1 MKLKRLVRDTCVLIA
16 FCGAFYLLT
25 VFVSRLDASGLDD
38 GSDFSV
44 ARQQADEFWTNRDYA
59 SAADEYKKLTEA
71 DPFNGHAWH
80 TRALCYYNMRSA
92 TLDEIRTEQFELAR
106 AEAGKRGLSSV
117 GQLYAK
123 PDFEFTDSPRV
134 LELKAKIKSLNEKAR
149 PIFLRAKEFARFRG
163 NAALY
168 LAVIESYE
176 GNNEKALD
184 LLEEYVELGLFTQ
197 GDGLDRYSAF
207 GVGGDATINNKKSSR
222 TRRHC
227 EPRFWDIVARES
239 LNKQRS
245 GGAFRVN
252 R

>member
-184 LLEEYVELGLFTQ
+184 LLEEYVSLACLRRVTVSIGIQRLVLVVTQPLITKNRRVLGCIASLVF
-197 GDGLDRYSAF
+197 GISWPGRVSISSAL
-207 GVGGDATINNKKSSR
+207 
-222 TRRHC
+222 
-227 EPRFWDIVARES
+227 VARFE
-239 LNKQRS
+239 
-245 GGAFRVN
+245 
-252 R
+252 

>member
-1 MKLKRLVRDTCVLIA
+1 MLIA

-59 SAADEYKKLTEA
+59 SAADEYEKLTEA

-80 TRALCYYNMRSA
+80 TQALCYYNMRSA
-92 TLDEIRTEQFELAR
+92 VLDEIRTEQNGLAKLEV
-106 AEAGKRGLSSV
+106 AKRGLYSV
-117 GQLYAK
+117 RELYTK
-123 PDFEFTDSPRV
+123 PDFEFDDSPRV

-163 NAALY
+163 SAALY

-184 LLEEYVELGLFTQ
+184 LLQEYVDLGLFTQ
-197 GDGLDRYSAF
+197 GDGLDRYAAF

-222 TRRHC
+222 TRLHC
-227 EPRFWDIVARES
+227 EPRFWDVVAQES

-245 GGAFRVN
+245 GGAYQVSR
-252 R
+252 